1 MSEYLSSQELHQLT
15 GYARSGQQSAWLKF
29 RGIPFK
35 QDGARIIVS
44 RVHVQS
50 WLEGKPTMA
59 LANTFW
65 IDVYRAQLDDY
76 ARKVSESSQIAERA
90 GITPDH
96 PFANQI
102 AALAVDMKIDLP
114 TIEIPDVPKIDI
126 ARITPPLNP
135 KH

>member
-1 MSEYLSSQELHQLT
+1 MTEYLSSQELHQLT

-59 LANTFW
+59 PEDTFW
-65 IDVYRAQLDDY
+65 IDVYRSRLDDY
-76 ARKVSESSQIAERA
+76 ARKVSEFAQIAERA

-96 PFANQI
+96 PLVKQI
-102 AALAVDMKIDLP
+102 AALAVDMKIDIP

-126 ARITPPLNP
+126 ARITPI
-135 KH
+135 

>member
-44 RVHVQS
+44 RVHVKS

-76 ARKVSESSQIAERA
+76 ALKVSEFAQIAERA

-96 PFANQI
+96 PLANQI

>member
-1 MSEYLSSQELHQLT
+1 
-15 GYARSGQQSAWLKF
+15 
-29 RGIPFK
+29 
-35 QDGARIIVS
+35 
-44 RVHVQS
+44 
-50 WLEGKPTMA
+50 MA

-96 PFANQI
+96 PLANQI

-126 ARITPPLNP
+126 ARITSPLNP
-135 KH
+135 RP